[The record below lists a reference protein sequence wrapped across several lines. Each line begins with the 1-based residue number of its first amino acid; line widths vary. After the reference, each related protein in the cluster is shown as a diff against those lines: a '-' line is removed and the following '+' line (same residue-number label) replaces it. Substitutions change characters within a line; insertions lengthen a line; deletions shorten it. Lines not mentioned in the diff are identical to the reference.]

1 MSAPPRG
8 LPYHLPQGER
18 LLWQGAPDWRVLA
31 RRAFHARKIAVYF
44 GLIVLW
50 VAVSALRDGTPP
62 GEAALAVLRAVAV
75 GAVPVA
81 LICAYAWIVSRMT
94 VYTITDR
101 RVALRVGIALP
112 VTINLP
118 FARIAG
124 ASLKSDA
131 DGTGG
136 IALSLAGTDKLAYA
150 VIWPHA
156 RPWRFGRPEPML
168 RSLRDVQPVAVILAR
183 ALAAS
188 ADMAAPVVID
198 ARQDLTP
205 VADATAAAA

>member
-8 LPYHLPQGER
+8 LPERLPLGER
-18 LLWQGAPDWRVLA
+18 LLWQGAPDWRILA
-31 RRAFHARKIAVYF
+31 RRAFHARKIAAYF

-50 VAVSALRDGTPP
+50 MAVSTLRDSTPL
-62 GEAALAVLRAVAV
+62 GEAAMTVLRAAAV

-101 RVALRVGIALP
+101 RVVLRVGIALP

-124 ASLKSDA
+124 ADLKSDA
-131 DGTGG
+131 DGAGG
-136 IALSLAGTDKLAYA
+136 IALTLAGTDKLAYA

-168 RSLRDVQPVAVILAR
+168 RGLRDVQPVALILSR

-188 ADMAAPVVID
+188 ADMAAPVVVGPRLNPAPLAD
-198 ARQDLTP
+198 A
-205 VADATAAAA
+205 ATAAT

>member
-8 LPYHLPQGER
+8 LPDHLPQGER
-18 LLWQGAPDWRVLA
+18 LLWQGAPDWRILA
-31 RRAFHARKIAVYF
+31 RRAFHARKIAAYF

-50 VAVSALRDGTPP
+50 MAVAAFRDGAPL
-62 GEAALAVLRAVAV
+62 GEAALTVLRAAAV

-101 RVALRVGIALP
+101 RVVLRVGIALP

-124 ASLKSDA
+124 ADLKCDA

-168 RSLRDVQPVAVILAR
+168 RSLRDVQPVAQILAR

-188 ADMAAPVVID
+188 ADMAAPVVVGP
-198 ARQDLTP
+198 RLNP
-205 VADATAAAA
+205 VPLADAAAAAT